1 MPRSTQKEMVLSYLQ
16 EWGSITQ
23 LDAIRDLGVFRLASR
38 INELRDDYGIK
49 TTMEPVRTR
58 YGTTT
63 NIARYTLAT
72 PPTNENNQP

>member
-1 MPRSTQKEMVLSYLQ
+1 MVLSYLQ

-23 LDAIRDLGVFRLASR
+23 RGRNPGTSGYSDLASR

-63 NIARYTLAT
+63 NIARRVLPYAA
-72 PPTNENNQP
+72 PSYE